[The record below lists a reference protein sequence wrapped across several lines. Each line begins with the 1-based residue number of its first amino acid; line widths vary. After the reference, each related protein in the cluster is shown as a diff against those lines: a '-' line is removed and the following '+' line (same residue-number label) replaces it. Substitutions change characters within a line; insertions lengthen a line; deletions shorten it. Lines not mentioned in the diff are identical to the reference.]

1 MKILFNMDLMK
12 ALIEMEDIHCE
23 RDVLNFHD
31 LFDSIESKRE

>member
-1 MKILFNMDLMK
+1 MDLMK

-31 LFDSIESKRE
+31 LFDQIESKRE